1 MPGIAHGLA
10 VMSKVQVKFQGSV
23 VGEYPIDQIRA
34 RVADG
39 TISPL
44 HKLSTNGSDWYKPAA
59 FLELDAGN
67 RSQSNS
73 PQTVIAKPE
82 VELKWYYTSKG
93 SVLGPI
99 THAEMVAHFK
109 TLEAPAGESVCK
121 EATSVWIPMT
131 VWATQH
137 NLIKR
142 VKFSKMAVMS
152 FVLAFGW
159 FGGLGSLFGIVFG
172 IVALQNGSKLRGKPF
187 AVIGILVGLLGL
199 LLSLV
204 LWIAY
209 VSSSN

>member
-1 MPGIAHGLA
+1 MPGIALGLG

-23 VGEYPIDQIRA
+23 VGEYPIDEIRA

-44 HKLSTNGSDWYKPAA
+44 HKLSTNGSDWYKPSA
-59 FLELDAGN
+59 FLELNAGTLP
-67 RSQSNS
+67 QSNRAQAAVAT
-73 PQTVIAKPE
+73 PV
-82 VELKWYYTSKG
+82 VELKWFYTSKG

-99 THAEMVAHFK
+99 PHSEMVAYFK
-109 TLEAPAGESVCK
+109 RLEAPAGESVCK

-131 VWATQH
+131 AWAAQYK
-137 NLIKR
+137 LIKR
-142 VKFSKMAVMS
+142 VKFSKMAIMS

-172 IVALQNGSKLRGKPF
+172 IVALQNGGKLRGKPF
-187 AVIGILVGLLGL
+187 AVIGIIVGALGMI
-199 LLSLV
+199 LSLV

-209 VSSSN
+209 VSSSG